1 MPAVNLLISLGLQ
14 AGLLPTTLRA
24 LEGTPADRPRMTADI
39 RHDWSL
45 ESLRELYD
53 TPLMELV
60 FRAASVHRKFHD
72 PAEMQVSKLISIKT
86 GACPEDCSYCAQSSR
101 YSTGV
106 SPERLMEK
114 EKVVEIANRAKQAG
128 VSRVC
133 LGAAWREVKDN
144 AQFDRVLDM
153 VRGVTDLGM
162 EVCCTLGMLNEHQAK
177 RLEEAG
183 LYAYNHNV
191 DSSAEFYETIIT
203 TRTYADRLK
212 TLEEVRKTNVT
223 LCSGGIIGLGETVD
237 DRLKMLQTLS
247 QIEPHPESV
256 PINILSKVAGT
267 PMADN
272 PDVPVWDVIR
282 MIATARIVLPR
293 SDVRLTAGRVKLD
306 DTAQALCF
314 MAGANSIFSSETE
327 FMLTKAVPSPSY
339 DRDTELLK
347 ALGLRMREP
356 FKHGRTHPAQETGCS
371 LAG

>member
-1 MPAVNLLISLGLQ
+1 LSLQGAPGGAIFLNGGFSH
-14 AGLLPTTLRA
+14 AI
-24 LEGTPADRPRMTADI
+24 DFMTADI

-45 ESLRELYD
+45 EELRALHD
-53 TPLMELV
+53 LPLLELV
-60 FRAASVHRKFHD
+60 FRAATVHRRFHD

-106 SPERLMEK
+106 NPERLMEK
-114 EKVVEIANRAKQAG
+114 EKVVEIAARAKEAG

-153 VRGVTDLGM
+153 VRGVTDMGM
-162 EVCCTLGMLNEHQAK
+162 EVCCTLGMLTEGQAK
-177 RLEEAG
+177 RLEDAG

-212 TLEEVRKTNVT
+212 TLENVRKTNLT
-223 LCSGGIIGLGETVD
+223 MCSGGIIGLGETTD
-237 DRLKMLQTLS
+237 DRLKMIQTLS
-247 QIEPHPESV
+247 QVQPHPESV

-267 PMADN
+267 PMAEND
-272 PDVPVWDVIR
+272 DVAVWDVIR
-282 MIATARIVLPR
+282 MIAVARIVMPK

-339 DRDTELLK
+339 DKDRALLD
-347 ALGLRMREP
+347 ALGLKMREP
-356 FKHGRTHPAQETGCS
+356 FKYGRPQDRAELTA
-371 LAG
+371 